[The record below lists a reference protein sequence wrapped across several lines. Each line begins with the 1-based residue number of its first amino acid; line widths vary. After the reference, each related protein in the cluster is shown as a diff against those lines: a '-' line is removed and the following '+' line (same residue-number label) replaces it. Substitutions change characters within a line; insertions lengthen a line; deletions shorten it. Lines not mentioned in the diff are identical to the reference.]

1 MNYYIGIENIYKKKI
16 YYLLR
21 NDVRFCRNQGYRN
34 IMNEIKENKSPV
46 NIKFNIVEK
55 RKIENM
61 MAVQKL
67 GKYLP
72 KAFIYYIFTRYFFS
86 QLNF

>member
-1 MNYYIGIENIYKKKI
+1 MTYIFIPSCYTGTLSFDK
-16 YYLLR
+16 
-21 NDVRFCRNQGYRN
+21 DTC
-34 IMNEIKENKSPV
+34 
-46 NIKFNIVEK
+46 
-55 RKIENM
+55 KIENM